1 MIELPSRAERDYL
14 GGFGIAAIRIDPVG
28 QASIASP
35 VQLARVP
42 AAAVLWARD
51 RCAANEIVTGLG
63 DYRATGVDN
72 AIHEVEAAALRL
84 GVVLSPHAVV
94 MRRAK
99 AATAE
104 ITTRLDAAQRAG
116 LLRFVNRE
124 YRVRRLAAHAAGQK
138 FMSYGQM
145 QRRLRKALAGAA
157 ATGSMPEI
165 VAIVFGPCA

>member
-1 MIELPSRAERDYL
+1 MIGLHESGRTRLSR
-14 GGFGIAAIRIDPVG
+14 GFGIAAIRIDPVG

-51 RCAANEIVTGLG
+51 RCAANEIVTALG

-72 AIHEVEAAALRL
+72 AIREVEPAAFRL

-104 ITTRLDAAQRAG
+104 ILP
-116 LLRFVNRE
+116 
-124 YRVRRLAAHAAGQK
+124 
-138 FMSYGQM
+138 
-145 QRRLRKALAGAA
+145 
-157 ATGSMPEI
+157 GSMLPRGL
-165 VAIVFGPCA
+165 AC

>member
-1 MIELPSRAERDYL
+1 MIGLPSRAERDYL

-35 VQLARVP
+35 VQVSRVP

-51 RCAANEIVTGLG
+51 RCAANEIVTALG

-72 AIHEVEAAALRL
+72 AIREVEAAALRL

-104 ITTRLDAAQRAG
+104 ITTRISSAGTYWNGCPAASQRIWTPYHRVAAWWRSAWPGNAAWVERVDAPRPG
-116 LLRFVNRE
+116 LLAIEVQRPFNFV
-124 YRVRRLAAHAAGQK
+124 AAK
-138 FMSYGQM
+138 
-145 QRRLRKALAGAA
+145 
-157 ATGSMPEI
+157 P
-165 VAIVFGPCA
+165 